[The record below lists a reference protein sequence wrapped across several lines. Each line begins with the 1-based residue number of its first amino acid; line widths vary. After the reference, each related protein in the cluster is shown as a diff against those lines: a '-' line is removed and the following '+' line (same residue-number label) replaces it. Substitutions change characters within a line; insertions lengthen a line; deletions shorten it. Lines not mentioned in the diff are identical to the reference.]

1 MSRENIL
8 ATNIKKYRKKLNIS
22 QDKLSKL
29 SDVTYNT
36 IIKIESGK
44 NKNPTMKTLVKI
56 ANALG
61 VSVDELIKGK
71 NRKHS
76 LARER

>member
-1 MSRENIL
+1 ML
-8 ATNIKKYRKKLNIS
+8 ASNIKRYRKKLNIS

-44 NKNPTMKTLVKI
+44 NKNPTMKTLAKI
-56 ANALG
+56 AEALG
-61 VSVDELIKGK
+61 ASLDDLVKGK
-71 NRKHS
+71 NKKS
-76 LARER
+76 

>member
-8 ATNIKKYRKKLNIS
+8 SSNIKKYRKKLNIS

-44 NKNPTMKTLVKI
+44 NMNHTIKTLMKI

-61 VSVDELIKGK
+61 VSLDELVKGK
-71 NRKHS
+71 NYEK
-76 LARER
+76 

>member
-8 ATNIKKYRKKLNIS
+8 ASNIKRYRKKLNIS

-29 SDVTYNT
+29 SNVTYNT

-44 NKNPTMKTLVKI
+44 NKNPTMKTLIKI
-56 ANALG
+56 AEALE
-61 VSVDELIKGK
+61 VSLDGLVKGK
-71 NRKHS
+71 NKK
-76 LARER
+76 L

>member
-1 MSRENIL
+1 MSKENKL
-8 ATNIKKYRKKLNIS
+8 ASNIKKYRKKLNIS

-44 NKNPTMKTLVKI
+44 NKNPTIKTLTKI

-61 VSVDELIKGK
+61 VSVDELIKRGNK
-71 NRKHS
+71 KS
-76 LARER
+76 

>member
-8 ATNIKKYRKKLNIS
+8 SSNIKKYRKKLNIS

-44 NKNPTMKTLVKI
+44 NMNPTIKTLMKI

-61 VSVDELIKGK
+61 VSLDELVKGK
-71 NRKHS
+71 NYEK
-76 LARER
+76 